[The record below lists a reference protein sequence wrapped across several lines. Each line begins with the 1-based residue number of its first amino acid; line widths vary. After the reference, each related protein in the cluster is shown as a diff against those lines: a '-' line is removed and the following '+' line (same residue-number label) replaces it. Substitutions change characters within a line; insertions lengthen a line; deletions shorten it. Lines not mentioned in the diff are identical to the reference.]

1 MQLPWHLIYFD
12 ELLIMCCVGVTSVK
26 INNWIINTK
35 KINLGIFFPH
45 SRVNM
50 CPRPQGLFCLLVSDS
65 FSLPWVSKLG
75 ISAFCMGLRIMK
87 EGL

>member
-35 KINLGIFFPH
+35 KINLGIFFPTPGSICAQDH
-45 SRVNM
+45 RVSFA
-50 CPRPQGLFCLLVSDS
+50 CLFLTLFPFPGFPS
-65 FSLPWVSKLG
+65 
-75 ISAFCMGLRIMK
+75 
-87 EGL
+87 

>member
-35 KINLGIFFPH
+35 KSILGFFP
-45 SRVNM
+45 
-50 CPRPQGLFCLLVSDS
+50 PLQGQYVPKTTGSLLPAC
-65 FSLPWVSKLG
+65 F
-75 ISAFCMGLRIMK
+75 
-87 EGL
+87 

>member
-35 KINLGIFFPH
+35 KINLGIFFSPL
-45 SRVNM
+45 
-50 CPRPQGLFCLLVSDS
+50 QGQYVPKTTGSLLPAC
-65 FSLPWVSKLG
+65 F
-75 ISAFCMGLRIMK
+75 
-87 EGL
+87 